1 MEGDGITLDF
11 KKFKQL
17 SDDNGKATK
26 FIENE
31 DLVKKDV
38 DSEFKKSSS
47 VVVEQVSKP
56 DVIIEE
62 VKTDKISKIVD
73 IKIKKVSPP
82 IKRKNIAK
90 EREQAAVKIQSLVKG
105 HLART

>member
-1 MEGDGITLDF
+1 M
-11 KKFKQL
+11 
-17 SDDNGKATK
+17 
-26 FIENE
+26 
-31 DLVKKDV
+31 
-38 DSEFKKSSS
+38 
-47 VVVEQVSKP
+47 
-56 DVIIEE
+56 IIEE